1 MTESVEWYGT
11 PAENG
16 RQVQLARL
24 PPPVLVR
31 GGAEAEV
38 AAVAAPWQAVPR
50 LIRLCLIQT
59 MSNLLCR

>member
-1 MTESVEWYGT
+1 M
-11 PAENG
+11 ENG

-38 AAVAAPWQAVPR
+38 AVAAPWQDVPR
-50 LIRLCLIQT
+50 LILLCLIQT
-59 MSNLLCR
+59 MSNLPRR